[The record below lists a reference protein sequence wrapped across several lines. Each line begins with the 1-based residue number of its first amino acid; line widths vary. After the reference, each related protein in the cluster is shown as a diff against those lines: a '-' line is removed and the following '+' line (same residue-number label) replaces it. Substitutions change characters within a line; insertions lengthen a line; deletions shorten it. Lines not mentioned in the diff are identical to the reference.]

1 MQDPQVIMGFN
12 TKSWST
18 DLDDFV
24 VPPWFGHLHIYFYH
38 VYMIIYINVITIYG
52 SNHTYLHVLINYKIA
67 YTYTHHLFVMFQSCF
82 TIMFFTYKNF

>member
-1 MQDPQVIMGFN
+1 MQDPQVVMGFN

-38 VYMIIYINVITIYG
+38 VYMIIY
-52 SNHTYLHVLINYKIA
+52 
-67 YTYTHHLFVMFQSCF
+67 M
-82 TIMFFTYKNF
+82 